1 MAVHLSHKKLIICQL
16 PFATG
21 RKMFKS
27 IERQSLF
34 ISLYI
39 YSSYRSSRPEVF
51 CKKGVLKNFKSSN
64 IHWKHLCWTL
74 FVIKL
79 QRFSLQLYYKR
90 DYLTEVFLWILL
102 SFQENLFSR
111 TPPGDC
117 LCVFYL
123 FLQFCIKRAFW
134 MILQY
139 FRNCSCKLGL

>member
-39 YSSYRSSRPEVF
+39 YSSYRSSPLEVF

-90 DYLTEVFLWILL
+90 DYLTEVFHVNITKFSRKSFFQDTSGRLPLCIL
-102 SFQENLFSR
+102 SFSTILHKKSFLNDS
-111 TPPGDC
+111 P
-117 LCVFYL
+117 VF
-123 FLQFCIKRAFW
+123 Q
-134 MILQY
+134 
-139 FRNCSCKLGL
+139 KL